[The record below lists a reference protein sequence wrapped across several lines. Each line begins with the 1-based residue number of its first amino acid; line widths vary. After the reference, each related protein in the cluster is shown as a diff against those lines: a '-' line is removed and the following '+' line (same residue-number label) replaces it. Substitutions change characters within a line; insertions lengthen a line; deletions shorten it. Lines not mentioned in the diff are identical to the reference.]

1 MSAPLPALPS
11 RDARPW
17 FPGRQAVSLPLDTA
31 PRLHVVVDT
40 EEEFDWYAPFD
51 RRNTGVTAMAAI
63 DGFQE
68 LCDEVGLSPTYV
80 IDYPIASQPAGY
92 AALARYAAEG
102 RATIGAHLH
111 AWVSP
116 PFDEDLVGPANQRHS
131 FQGNLPRALERDKLA
146 RLTEVIERNLGV
158 RCTVH
163 KAGRYGFGPNTASIL
178 AELGYTTDCSISAG
192 FDWSALEGPDFQ
204 HFTSAAFTFGRGLLE
219 LPASGGFV
227 GWTPLGLRRA
237 LYRLAARPSLSALR
251 LKGVSARLG
260 LAERILLSP
269 EGYTFE
275 DLARF
280 ARAPLA
286 QGERLLTLTLHSPSL
301 VPGHTPYVRTAADR
315 DTLLRV
321 LRRFFEFFLGELG
334 GRPTTPAEAHS
345 LLRPSTLHAS
355 P

>member
-1 MSAPLPALPS
+1 MSAPLPALSS

-17 FPGRQAVSLPLDTA
+17 FPGTRTVVLPPDEA

-51 RRNTGVTAMAAI
+51 PRQTSVTAMAAI
-63 DGFQE
+63 GRFQA
-68 LCDEVGLSPTYV
+68 LCDEVRLAPTYV
-80 IDYPIASQPAGY
+80 IDYPIASQPEGYRDLAEY
-92 AALARYAAEG
+92 AAAG

-116 PFDEDLVGPANQRHS
+116 PHDEDLDGAANRRHS

-146 RLTEVIERNLGV
+146 RLTETIAQNLGV
-158 RCTVH
+158 RPTVH
-163 KAGRYGFGPNTASIL
+163 KAGRYGFGPNTASVL

-204 HFTSAAFTFGRGLLE
+204 HFTSAPFTFGAGLLA

-227 GWTPLGLRRA
+227 GAAPSGLRRA
-237 LYRLAARPSLSALR
+237 LYGLAARPRLAPLR
-251 LKGVSARLG
+251 LKGVLARLG
-260 LAERILLSP
+260 LSERILLSP
-269 EGYTFE
+269 EGYQFE

-280 ARAPLA
+280 TRAALAR
-286 QGERLLTLTLHSPSL
+286 GERFLTLTLHSPSL
-301 VPGHTPYVRTAADR
+301 VPGHTPYVRTSADR
-315 DTLLRV
+315 DQLLEV
-321 LRRFFEFFLGELG
+321 VRRYLQFFLGELG

-345 LLRPSTLHAS
+345 LLRPLT